1 MKKMIQTAGSK
12 LINYLFYC
20 VSFVFL
26 FGLSAVSLLT
36 QKGFLQTKL
45 FFLAYSFG
53 QAFVEIGLFALIGSW
68 IKRKFSPW
76 VYKTFVGFLFLYLL
90 GHFVDFIML
99 RLMDTSIIYMF
110 KLFFGG
116 GISHFLAAITA
127 LNINIGFLIAGLS
140 VLIVLPLIGLLLYEG
155 IKYFSPKTFSL
166 SGRSL
171 AKIIGVVVV
180 ALAAMSFAFMPFHQK
195 DSISQYEKALPLGTL
210 FFKPSPTIV
219 SLDNTLSPL
228 KTDSEIKSSLAN
240 REFKAEAKPNI
251 FLFVVETF
259 RKDHITQE
267 IAPHLFQFQKE
278 NISFP
283 KSFSNGNGTH
293 ISWYSIFHSNF
304 PYHISEAK
312 KKNKMGAVPLQILKK
327 LGYKIRV
334 ISSAEFTYFQMDDL
348 LFGEKHALV
357 DEFQDLSKLDSDA
370 SVRDNESMKRLGTA
384 LSEKEGKEGN
394 VFIVFL
400 DSTHSEYAWPKDFEA
415 PFTPYAPKIDYL
427 SMAFSK
433 KGLNEVKN
441 RYKNSVHYID
451 HLFGTFINQLKE
463 EKLFDEAVI
472 AITGDHGEEFF
483 EDGALFHGTHIN
495 SAQTSVPLYY
505 KLGSSHPKANI
516 PVTSQMDI
524 FPTILHYITKEEDF
538 GEFVEG
544 KSILS
549 DSVRPYVLTVQQNG
563 AETPSTFFLHDGES
577 KLSARFAEKD
587 LYQGKTLELIKIE
600 PQDGKKEED
609 IFSHF
614 KKLLEK
620 K

>member
-1 MKKMIQTAGSK
+1 MTQTAGSK

-45 FFLAYSFG
+45 FFLACAFG
-53 QAFVEIGLFALIGSW
+53 QAFVEIGLFALIGTW
-68 IKRKFSPW
+68 LKRKFAPW

-90 GHFVDFIML
+90 GHFVDFLML

-116 GISHFLAAITA
+116 GISHFIAAITA
-127 LNINIGFLIAGLS
+127 LNINIGFLAAGFAF
-140 VLIVLPLIGLLLYEG
+140 LIIFPLIGLLVYEG
-155 IKYFSPKTFSL
+155 IKYLGPKKISL
-166 SGRSL
+166 SGRAL
-171 AKIIGVVVV
+171 AKSIGIV
-180 ALAAMSFAFMPFHQK
+180 ATGLTALSLAFMPFHQK
-195 DSISQYEKALPLGTL
+195 DCIHQFEKTLPLGTL

-219 SLDNTLSPL
+219 SLDNKIAPL
-228 KTDSEIKSSLAN
+228 RDDHEIASSLAN
-240 REFKAEAKPNI
+240 REFKAATKPNI

-259 RKDHITQE
+259 RKDHVTEE
-267 IAPHLFQFQKE
+267 IAPNLYQFQKD
-278 NISFP
+278 NLSFP

-312 KKNKMGAVPLQILKK
+312 KKNKMGSVPLQILKK
-327 LGYKIRV
+327 MGYKIRV
-334 ISSAEFTYFQMDDL
+334 ISSAEFTYFQMDDVM
-348 LFGEKHALV
+348 FGEKHALL

-370 SVRDNESMKRLGTA
+370 STRDKEAIKKLGEA
-384 LSEKEGKEGN
+384 MQEKEGKEGN

-400 DSTHSEYAWPKDFEA
+400 DSTHSEYAWPKDFAA

-427 SMAFSK
+427 SVAFSK
-433 KGLNEVKN
+433 KGLNAIKN

-451 HLFGTFINQLKE
+451 HLFGSFIHQLKE
-463 EKLFDEAVI
+463 NKLFDDAVI

-483 EDGALFHGTHIN
+483 EDGALFHGTHLN
-495 SAQTSVPLYY
+495 SAQTLVPLYY
-505 KLGSSHPKANI
+505 KLGSSHPNVNV

-524 FPTILHYITKEEDF
+524 MPTILHYITKEEDF
-538 GEFVEG
+538 SEFFEG
-544 KSILS
+544 RSVLS
-549 DSVRPYVLTVQQNG
+549 ERVRPYVLTVQQNG

-587 LYQGKTLELIKIE
+587 LYTGKTLELLKTE
-600 PQDGKKEED
+600 TPNEKKEQD
-609 IFSHF
+609 IFSYF
-614 KKLLEK
+614 KNLLQK